1 MSSSC
6 SFKCGLLREATTIWR
21 EGMAAFAKGEVE
33 RAEAM
38 QRKAL
43 SLVFSLGGFSVI
55 QARIHN
61 NLGVIL
67 ACTGRGAEAGR
78 EFNRALYLMQ
88 GRVAPDTRFHQI
100 VTGNYRATLE
110 PPQTV
115 CAHSSTPYAAQPQ
128 ATNTAAHAA

>member
-1 MSSSC
+1 MSSAC
-6 SFKCGLLREATTIWR
+6 SWKCGLLREATTTWR
-21 EGMAAFAKGEVE
+21 EGMAAFAQGEVE

-67 ACTGRGAEAGR
+67 ACSGRGAEAGR
-78 EFNRALYLMQ
+78 EFTRALYLMQ
-88 GRVAPDTRFHQI
+88 GRVAPETRFHQI
-100 VTGNYRATLE
+100 VAGNYRAALAT
-110 PPQTV
+110 
-115 CAHSSTPYAAQPQ
+115 PQ
-128 ATNTAAHAA
+128 AVAAHASKPKADCLKANAA